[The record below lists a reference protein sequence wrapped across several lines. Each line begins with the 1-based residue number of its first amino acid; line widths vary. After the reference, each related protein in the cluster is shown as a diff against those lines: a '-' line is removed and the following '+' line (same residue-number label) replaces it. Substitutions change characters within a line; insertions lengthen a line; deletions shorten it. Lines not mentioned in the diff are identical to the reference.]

1 MLLAV
6 CCLDVELT
14 VQYRWCFAGNCTRK
28 HFEIV
33 VGLVY
38 VLQAAQC
45 GNVKIITMLEKAGGQ
60 INVTNTSGM
69 TPLAYS
75 AGQGNVKALHIL
87 LNKGANVNFCNQDGT
102 TPLHQAASSGN
113 QVQLTPSVRLLPIT
127 HGQLS
132 QTLFQSRNYIVMHR
146 GQNDCL

>member
-1 MLLAV
+1 MTSTIV
-6 CCLDVELT
+6 SHFFGNSVSGICLVE
-14 VQYRWCFAGNCTRK
+14 
-28 HFEIV
+28 H
-33 VGLVY
+33 

-87 LNKGANVNFCNQDGT
+87 LNKGADLNFYNQDGT

-113 QVQLTPSVRLLPIT
+113 QVLFACQAFGGFEGSCLQLTHHTLQHTASCYWWFPSMSTYSLLISTAVVR
-127 HGQLS
+127 S
-132 QTLFQSRNYIVMHR
+132 V
-146 GQNDCL
+146 